1 MATLMNW
8 GIDLSSYEPSTFEW
22 HLPGRPA
29 RRCLLGGVM
38 VVVVVAVFV
47 ASASGPGTVGR
58 EEKQER
64 DREKEKRPGAP
75 GHPRSLHRSTSDRQS
90 TLRGGRPLALTRA
103 PSQRG

>member
-1 MATLMNW
+1 MPTLVNR
-8 GIDLSSYEPSTFEW
+8 GIDPSFYEPSTFGGIS
-22 HLPGRPA
+22 PGAPCG
-29 RRCLLGGVM
+29 RCLLGGVM

-47 ASASGPGTVGR
+47 AAASGPGTVGR

-75 GHPRSLHRSTSDRQS
+75 GHPRSLHRRTSDRQS
-90 TLRGGRPLALTRA
+90 TLRGGRPLALPQT